1 MKNLTL
7 FVLVILSQNT
17 FSQSAEAGGKH
28 FNVKKN
34 LGIQGYDPVSY
45 FNRKPQEGN
54 ESIKAEY
61 KGITYYFENT
71 KNRDTFTKSPAKYEP
86 PYGGWCA
93 YAMGETGDK
102 VKIDPETYKIKD
114 GRLYLFYNFWGTNTL
129 ESWNKKENS
138 LKTNADKNWSE
149 IIK

>member
-7 FVLVILSQNT
+7 FILVILSQNT
-17 FSQSAEAGGKH
+17 FSQSAEVRGKH

-45 FNRKPQEGN
+45 FNRQPQEGN
-54 ESIKAEY
+54 ESIKAEH

-86 PYGGWCA
+86 QYGGWCA

-138 LKTNADKNWSE
+138 LKTNGDKNWSE
-149 IIK
+149 IIN